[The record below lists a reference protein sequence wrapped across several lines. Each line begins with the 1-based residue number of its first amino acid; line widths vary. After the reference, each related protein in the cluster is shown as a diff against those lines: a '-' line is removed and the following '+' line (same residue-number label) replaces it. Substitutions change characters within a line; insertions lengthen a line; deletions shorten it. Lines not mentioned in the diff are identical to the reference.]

1 MMTPAEYFRY
11 KKNKKKYQ
19 TTDDGIVIRDPDEVD
34 KIPWRKKDWWRYLI
48 SCILLLIYLFPFYVI
63 VMVSLKTFN
72 DISPRAQFPNPVFLG
87 NFKAVFQSG
96 EIFLG
101 IKNSLI
107 ITVGVLIIQVVVG
120 SLAAY
125 ALARNQTKFNEVVRN
140 LIMSVMMISPLTTL
154 VGVYSTMSKIHGTS
168 TYWGIILIL
177 SAFGLPLTIFL
188 YTNFIG
194 SIPKA
199 LDEAAA
205 IDGANNLQTFFLVI
219 LPQLRTVTVTVLI
232 LQGVGIWNEYTY
244 SYYFLQKQNMA
255 TITLV
260 IKSFFGSVMNDYG
273 QAAANAVIGMTPLIV
288 LYLFLQKYFIQGQ
301 VDSAIKS

>member
-1 MMTPAEYFRY
+1 MMTPAKYIKYRL
-11 KKNKKKYQ
+11 NRKKYID
-19 TTDDGIVIRDPDEVD
+19 TGEGVIVDPDETES
-34 KIPWRKKDWWRYLI
+34 IPFRLKDWWKYLI
-48 SCILLLIYLFPFYVI
+48 SLLLLVIYLFPFYI
-63 VMVSLKTFN
+63 IINVSLKSFT
-72 DISPRAQFPNPVFLG
+72 DTTSRIQPASPIYCG
-87 NFKAVFQSG
+87 NYAEAIKTGQ
-96 EIFLG
+96 IFLG
-101 IKNSLI
+101 IRNSLI
-107 ITVGVLIIQVVVG
+107 ITVFVLLVEIIVG
-120 SLAAY
+120 CLASY

-140 LIMSVMMISPLTTL
+140 LIMGVMMISPLTTL

-168 TYWGIILIL
+168 TYWGIVLVL
-177 SAFGLPLTIFL
+177 SSFGLPLVIFL

-205 IDGANNLQTFFLVI
+205 IDGASNLQTFFMII
-219 LPQLRTVTVTVLI
+219 LPQLRTVTVTVII

-244 SYYFLQKQNMA
+244 SYYFLQKQNMN

-273 QAAANAVIGMTPLIV
+273 QAAANAVIGMLPLIII
-288 LYLFLQKYFIQGQ
+288 YLCLQKYFIQSQ